1 MVRGPIVVNRVSSC
15 NPYSLDAA
23 FKSTRNTP
31 IGVVRVTMKPWI
43 IGLTSLIIGIVSAL
57 FVATLLQNNVSRPVS
72 MGLASWVQ
80 FVWMIPV
87 FLSLS
92 EIKRRNNSSKV
103 PGTILMWLLAITVA
117 AGAIA
122 GYKYFV
128 WSG

>member
-1 MVRGPIVVNRVSSC
+1 
-15 NPYSLDAA
+15 
-23 FKSTRNTP
+23 
-31 IGVVRVTMKPWI
+31 MKLWI